1 MKILSK
7 TFAVSLCSA
16 IMLGVVG
23 VPGALAQ
30 SSTSP
35 SNSSSSSTSSLR
47 TSVATATSGLTYVVA
62 MNDSLSAIA
71 SKAKVKFNDLLAVN
85 GFKATSVIL
94 PGQVIKL
101 PDSAVVNAASATST
115 PVAAA
120 PSVASGSTYT
130 VVKND
135 SLGGIALKAKVSLS
149 SFLAVNGFKKTS
161 VIVPGQIVKLPDS
174 AVVNAASATSTPVAA
189 APSVASGST
198 YTVVKNDS
206 LSGIALKAKVSL
218 SSFLAVNGFKKTSVI
233 VPGQIVKLPK
243 GAVIN
248 AAPAMSTP
256 VAAAPSVASGS
267 TYTVVKNDSLSG
279 IALKAKVSLSSFLAV
294 NGFKKTSVIVPG
306 QIVKLPEDAKV
317 IAKLTP
323 ATDAPSAPYSRLQ
336 VVLDFAKAQIG
347 KPYEFGKAGPTSYDC
362 SGLTLKAFA
371 QVKVSLPHQSF
382 LQSRLGTA
390 VDWKSS
396 AIQAGDLVF
405 TFSSMNMSQISHV
418 GIAISSTQ
426 WIEAPYTGGVV
437 RISSLPSAS
446 KIQAVR
452 RVL

>member
-161 VIVPGQIVKLPDS
+161 VIVPGQIVKLPKG
-174 AVVNAASATSTPVAA
+174 AVINAASATSTPVAA

-206 LSGIALKAKVSL
+206 LG
-218 SSFLAVNGFKKTSVI
+218 
-233 VPGQIVKLPK
+233 
-243 GAVIN
+243 
-248 AAPAMSTP
+248 
-256 VAAAPSVASGS
+256 
-267 TYTVVKNDSLSG
+267 G

-323 ATDAPSAPYSRLQ
+323 ATDAPSAPHSRLQ

>member
-1 MKILSK
+1 
-7 TFAVSLCSA
+7 
-16 IMLGVVG
+16 MLGVVG

-135 SLGGIALKAKVSLS
+135 SL
-149 SFLAVNGFKKTS
+149 
-161 VIVPGQIVKLPDS
+161 
-174 AVVNAASATSTPVAA
+174 
-189 APSVASGST
+189 
-198 YTVVKNDS
+198 
-206 LSGIALKAKVSL
+206 
-218 SSFLAVNGFKKTSVI
+218 
-233 VPGQIVKLPK
+233 
-243 GAVIN
+243 
-248 AAPAMSTP
+248 
-256 VAAAPSVASGS
+256 
-267 TYTVVKNDSLSG
+267 SG

-317 IAKLTP
+317 KAKLTP
-323 ATDAPSAPYSRLQ
+323 ATDAPSAPHSRLQ